1 MPQGMGKKVLG
12 EEAQEF
18 RKVCKQELEVLALGG
33 SCSLFCFLFSF
44 ISFVVFLAT
53 WK

>member
-18 RKVCKQELEVLALGG
+18 HKVCKQELEVLALGG
-33 SCSLFCFLFSF
+33 SYSLFCFLFSF